1 MNFLFN
7 NNCLYRKNGVKC
19 QEQQEERKSTN
30 INTNTNKKTY
40 HIYKELKI
48 NIIVSLD
55 LTIDEIIK
63 EIKQNPTLRYDKVI
77 TSKTDENKCERV
89 KISNDIVLNT
99 QFICHRINTIE
110 ELKSVPEIFGVEI
123 DIRDIARDDDKEK
136 NSKNSKNSK
145 NTKKNKNQLVL
156 AHDPYPPSTADSLNE
171 YLKIYTR
178 QTSAPIIMNI
188 KSERIEPE
196 CLTLLE
202 KNKIHDFFF
211 LDSSF
216 PMIYYM
222 NRKNPKKTN
231 KFACRISEHE
241 PIESFFSLY
250 RENMISHVWIDCFTK
265 EPLTNEMQSLIQNQR
280 PHHEHEQTQTQTQT
294 QKDDNN
300 TIKICIVS
308 PELQGQPDKIEEY
321 RDYFIENKII
331 PDMICCKLERIIEWI

>member
-19 QEQQEERKSTN
+19 QEQQEDQQQRKSKY
-30 INTNTNKKTY
+30 KKIY
-40 HIYKELKI
+40 HIYKEVKI
-48 NIIVSLD
+48 SIIVSLY

-63 EIKQNPTLRYDKVI
+63 EIKQNPTLKYYKVVN
-77 TSKTDENKCERV
+77 SKTDENNYERV

-123 DIRDIARDDDKEK
+123 DIRDTITTTIDDKK
-136 NSKNSKNSK
+136 NNK
-145 NTKKNKNQLVL
+145 NTKNTNKKKNQLVL

-171 YLKIYTR
+171 YLKIYKEKTV
-178 QTSAPIIMNI
+178 APIIMNI

-202 KNKIHDFFF
+202 KNKIQDFFF

-222 NRKNPKKTN
+222 NKKNPKKTN
-231 KFACRISEHE
+231 KFACRISEYE

-250 RENMISHVWIDCFTK
+250 RENMITHVWIDCFTK
-265 EPLTNEMQSLIQNQR
+265 EPLTTEMQSLIQQKQP
-280 PHHEHEQTQTQTQT
+280 PHHEQTQTQTQT
-294 QKDDNN
+294 QKD
-300 TIKICIVS
+300 IKICIVS
-308 PELQGQPDKIEEY
+308 PELQGQPDKIKEY
-321 RDYFIENKII
+321 RDYFIDNNII

>member
-1 MNFLFN
+1 MSFFCN
-7 NNCLYRKNGVKC
+7 NNCLNRKNSVKK
-19 QEQQEERKSTN
+19 QQQLDQQSCKSK
-30 INTNTNKKTY
+30 NKNTY
-40 HIYKELKI
+40 HIYKEVKI
-48 NIIVSLD
+48 SIIVSLY

-63 EIKQNPTLRYDKVI
+63 EIKQNPTLKYYKVV
-77 TSKTDENKCERV
+77 TSKTDENNYERV

-123 DIRDIARDDDKEK
+123 DIRDVTRDNNKI
-136 NSKNSKNSK
+136 SKIN
-145 NTKKNKNQLVL
+145 KNKLVL
-156 AHDPYPPSTADSLNE
+156 AHDPYPSSTADSLNE
-171 YLKIYTR
+171 YLKIYNTQTR
-178 QTSAPIIMNI
+178 SPIIMNI

-202 KNKIHDFFF
+202 KHKISDFFF

-222 NRKNPKKTN
+222 NKKNPNKTN
-231 KFACRISEHE
+231 KFACRISEYE
-241 PIESFFSLY
+241 PIETFFSLY

-265 EPLTNEMQSLIQNQR
+265 EPLTKEMNSLIQNQ
-280 PHHEHEQTQTQTQT
+280 PQPPTNEDTQT
-294 QKDDNN
+294 QKDNNN

-321 RDYFIENKII
+321 RRYFIDNNII

>member
-19 QEQQEERKSTN
+19 QEQQEEQQQRKSKY
-30 INTNTNKKTY
+30 KKIY
-40 HIYKELKI
+40 HIYKEVKI
-48 NIIVSLD
+48 SIIVSLY

-63 EIKQNPTLRYDKVI
+63 EIKQNPTLKYYKVI
-77 TSKTDENKCERV
+77 PSKTDKNNYERV
-89 KISNDIVLNT
+89 KISNDVVLNT

-123 DIRDIARDDDKEK
+123 DIRDVTRE
-136 NSKNSKNSK
+136 NNK
-145 NTKKNKNQLVL
+145 NTNKKKNQLVL
-156 AHDPYPPSTADSLNE
+156 AHDPYPPSTGESLNE
-171 YLKIYTR
+171 YLKVYNA
-178 QTSAPIIMNI
+178 QTHAPIIMNI

-202 KNKIHDFFF
+202 KNKIQDFFF

-222 NRKNPKKTN
+222 NKKNPKKTN
-231 KFACRISEHE
+231 KFACRISEYE

-250 RENMISHVWIDCFTK
+250 RENMITHVWIDCFTK
-265 EPLTNEMQSLIQNQR
+265 EPLTTEMQSLIQTHPQ
-280 PHHEHEQTQTQTQT
+280 PSSHKHTEK

-300 TIKICIVS
+300 IIKICIVS
-308 PELQGQPDKIEEY
+308 PELQGQPDKIKEY
-321 RDYFIENKII
+321 RDYFIDNNII